1 MNHSVINNFSKLSWQ
16 WLLLPIFIV
25 LFIVV
30 FLLSHRALSTL
41 GYVEIQK
48 DLFFYLND
56 ELAYSEVF
64 QYNLT
69 QIGDALIFLSFLSLL
84 VIYAPKVWEALI
96 FGLLVSVAFS
106 VPLKEFI
113 DVPRPAQMFDPTT
126 FHIAG
131 KTIVGY
137 ASLPS
142 GHSITT
148 FTIITVL
155 LFAFAPQKKK
165 YRIIWF
171 LLIPILAFKGTLTR
185 VAVGAHY
192 PLDVLIGSSIGFF
205 SGVSGIILAQ
215 KYRLWHWVGQ
225 KKYHPIFMALFAG
238 SIVVLII
245 KITKEPLFIFYL
257 SIASIIYSLYAITKV
272 YIQK

>member
-1 MNHSVINNFSKLSWQ
+1 MNDSVINNFSKLSWQ

-25 LFIVV
+25 LSIVI
-30 FLLSHRALSTL
+30 FLLSQGALSTL

-56 ELAYSEVF
+56 KLAYSEVF

-106 VPLKEFI
+106 VPLKEFF

-131 KTIVGY
+131 RTIVGY

-148 FTIITVL
+148 FTIVTVL

-165 YRIIWF
+165 YHIIWF
-171 LLIPILAFKGTLTR
+171 LLIPLLAFKGTLTR

-192 PLDVLIGSSIGFF
+192 PLDVLVGSSIGFF
-205 SGVSGIILAQ
+205 SGISGILLAR

-225 KKYHPIFMALFAG
+225 KKYYPIFMVLFVG
-238 SIVVLII
+238 GIGVLII
-245 KITKEPLFIFYL
+245 KIIKEPLFIFYL
-257 SIASIIYSLYAITKV
+257 SLASIIYSLYAITKV
-272 YIQK
+272 YI